1 MQRLLTSRVSLTS
14 ILTQTVLFLGSATD
28 SIQSGKSPSRS
39 CRYRVTC
46 ACGSSFA
53 CTAAFSSFLVPGIT
67 VQEVW
72 GCVRPCCCA
81 VSHQHVLHLFRH
93 YGLQQNLSGL
103 YTWWQRRARTY
114 LLCLLYKGCR
124 NCDLEQSRWSFCSP
138 SCCRR
143 HSPFWPTIN
152 TLVKP

>member
-39 CRYRVTC
+39 CKYRVAC
-46 ACGSSFA
+46 VCGSSFA

-93 YGLQQNLSGL
+93 YGLQQDSASESVRAVHLMATPCTYIL
-103 YTWWQRRARTY
+103 KFALLAVQRVSK
-114 LLCLLYKGCR
+114 L
-124 NCDLEQSRWSFCSP
+124 
-138 SCCRR
+138 
-143 HSPFWPTIN
+143 
-152 TLVKP
+152 